1 MVSSRSR
8 KRHIRHLRV
17 RKKISG
23 SSDVPR
29 LSVFRSNKNIYVQLI
44 NDVTRETL
52 VSCDNKDKE
61 VISAKVEKDVSSK
74 SLEAYKVGFVFA
86 ERCKKI
92 GIK

>member
-52 VSCDNKDKE
+52 VSCDN
-61 VISAKVEKDVSSK
+61 
-74 SLEAYKVGFVFA
+74 
-86 ERCKKI
+86 
-92 GIK
+92 

>member
-61 VISAKVEKDVSSK
+61 VISFRAQNYRFLKQYNEIIRMEYNLTIYS
-74 SLEAYKVGFVFA
+74 
-86 ERCKKI
+86 
-92 GIK
+92 